1 MPTGIFSGD
10 RTLYLLQAISIPWD
24 GETKARPKEVTRD
37 RARGAEPLP
46 RGSHPPDIA
55 DSSGWQEGHGAESFE
70 MLPKKQGTDVCYWI
84 PFLSHKT
91 LSFLPNIPEPQ
102 EKPGAEMRRRMSY
115 LTLEMESSLLP
126 PSLLLFEVSSL
137 TQHPTRLD
145 LIGPWPLGSSGRPWH
160 PSGRRAG
167 SS

>member
-24 GETKARPKEVTRD
+24 GETKARSKEVTRD

-84 PFLSHKT
+84 PVSQPQNFV
-91 LSFLPNIPEPQ
+91 LPSQYPRASGEAWGRDEEEDELPDLRNGE
-102 EKPGAEMRRRMSY
+102 
-115 LTLEMESSLLP
+115 LP
-126 PSLLLFEVSSL
+126 PSTFSPSS
-137 TQHPTRLD
+137 
-145 LIGPWPLGSSGRPWH
+145 
-160 PSGRRAG
+160 
-167 SS
+167 